1 LKRLATQLLL
11 PRLDGA
17 TMLRAKAE
25 DDMKFAYDIF
35 RKFAEGGPVW
45 IETVHGM
52 DTCKSRLHDLVRRN
66 PGEYFAF
73 DPSISRVVANSSD
86 LQVL

>member
-1 LKRLATQLLL
+1 ML
-11 PRLDGA
+11 PANPEGH
-17 TMLRAKAE
+17 
-25 DDMKFAYDIF
+25 MKFTYDIF
-35 RKFAEGGPVW
+35 RKFAEGGPIW

-52 DTCKSRLHDLVRRN
+52 DTCKSRLHDLVLRN

-86 LQVL
+86 PQIL